1 MNKETLLMEAED
13 AVLIKKEE
21 YDKLCRQ
28 SLEYIR
34 LNNRIEVQDFVI
46 KVLTKEKDTLKEE
59 IAKLKKK
66 H

>member
-1 MNKETLLMEAED
+1 MNKETLLMESED
-13 AVLIKKEE
+13 TILIKKEE

-46 KVLTKEKDTLKEE
+46 KVLTKNVENLKEE
-59 IAKLKKK
+59 IVKLKKK

>member
-1 MNKETLLMEAED
+1 MNKETLLMESED
-13 AVLIKKEE
+13 TILIKKEE

-34 LNNRIEVQDFVI
+34 LNNRIEVQDLVI
-46 KVLTKEKDTLKEE
+46 KVLTKEIETLKAE
-59 IAKLKKK
+59 IAKLKKN